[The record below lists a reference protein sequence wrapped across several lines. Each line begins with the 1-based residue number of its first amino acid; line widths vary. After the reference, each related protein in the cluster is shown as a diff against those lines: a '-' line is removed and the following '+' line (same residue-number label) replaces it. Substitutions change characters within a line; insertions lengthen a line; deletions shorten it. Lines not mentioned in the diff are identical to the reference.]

1 MNEIDKLMD
10 EPLLNETRLALFPIK
25 YHDIWEMYKN
35 AESCFWTQEE
45 IDFHGDKKDFDSLTS
60 NEQFFITHILSFFAH
75 ADALV
80 FDNIDSNFGEEIAFR
95 EAKSFYSFQKM
106 IEGVHN
112 EVYSAMIENLISDQ
126 LIKEKTLNAIQ
137 HYPGIKKKADWALK
151 YMNKNVSFAHRLVA
165 FVIIEYLFFSASFAA
180 IFYFKKRGK
189 MNGLCFSNELISRDE
204 GLHAQFG
211 VLLYTKYL
219 NNKLSDEKI
228 SDMINEAVNIELEFV
243 NESLP
248 VSLLGMN
255 CQEMSMYVKYIA
267 DHMSMALGYSK
278 LYEAQNPFSWME
290 IISLQGKTN
299 FFEKRVGEYAKS
311 GFENSEKTDKFIF
324 STDEDF

>member
-1 MNEIDKLMD
+1 MNELEKLIE
-10 EPLLNETRLALFPIK
+10 EPLLNEKRLALFPIK
-25 YHDIWEMYKN
+25 YQDIWEMYKKS
-35 AESCFWTQEE
+35 ESCFWTQEE
-45 IDFHGDKKDFDSLTS
+45 IDFHGDKKDFDALTT

-80 FDNIDSNFGEEIAFR
+80 FDNIDANFGEEIALR
-95 EAKSFYSFQKM
+95 EAKTFYSFQKM
-106 IEGVHN
+106 MEGIHN
-112 EVYSAMIENLISDQ
+112 EVYSAMIENLISDPQ
-126 LIKEKTLNAIQ
+126 IKDRTLNAIQ

-151 YMNKNVSFAHRLVA
+151 YMNKNMSFAHRLVA

-219 NNKLSDEKI
+219 KNKLHEDTI
-228 SDMINEAVNIELEFV
+228 TDMINEAVNIELEFV

-255 CQEMSMYVKYIA
+255 CQEMSLYVKYIA
-267 DHMSMALGYSK
+267 DHMSMALGYDK
-278 LYEAQNPFSWME
+278 LYEVQNPFTWMD

-299 FFEKRVGEYAKS
+299 FFEKRVGEYSKS
-311 GFENSEKTDKFIF
+311 GFESSETEKFVF
-324 STDEDF
+324 STTDDF

>member
-1 MNEIDKLMD
+1 MNELEKLIE
-10 EPLLNETRLALFPIK
+10 EPLLNEKRLALFPIK
-25 YHDIWEMYKN
+25 YQDIWEMYKKS
-35 AESCFWTQEE
+35 ESCFWTQEE
-45 IDFHGDKKDFDSLTS
+45 IDFHGDKKDFDALSP

-80 FDNIDSNFGEEIAFR
+80 FDNIDANFGEEIALR
-95 EAKSFYSFQKM
+95 EAKTFYSFQKM
-106 IEGVHN
+106 MEGIHN
-112 EVYSAMIENLISDQ
+112 EVYSAMIENLISDPQ
-126 LIKEKTLNAIQ
+126 IKDRTLNAIQ

-151 YMNKNVSFAHRLVA
+151 YMNKNMSFAHRLVA

-219 NNKLSDEKI
+219 KNKLHEDTI
-228 SDMINEAVNIELEFV
+228 TDMINEAVNIELEFV

-255 CQEMSMYVKYIA
+255 CQEMSLYVKYIA
-267 DHMSMALGYSK
+267 DHMSMALGYDK
-278 LYEAQNPFSWME
+278 LFEVQNPFTWMD

-299 FFEKRVGEYAKS
+299 FFEKRVGEYSKA
-311 GFENSEKTDKFIF
+311 GFESSETEKFVF
-324 STDEDF
+324 STSDDF